1 MLIDDTP
8 WARQARSGQEYL
20 VHMANTTTAR
30 ETGAH
35 DSAPIDLAALTAREP
50 AEISAHFREFLEG
63 LERPVGPTVDQ
74 HRQLALEWCQRLAA
88 AGYGRLGL
96 PADLGGDPRG
106 LFLLCESLALF
117 DGSLMV
123 KFGVHVGLIQATIA
137 RLGTEQHHEWLKLTP
152 TFERIGCFAMTE
164 TAHGSDVRGLE
175 TTATYIAQSQE
186 FEIHTP
192 GKAARKDYIGSAA
205 LHGHFAVVFAQLVLV
220 DKSHG
225 VHAFLVPIRD
235 FEGQLASGVTVED
248 CGPKAGLN
256 GVDNGRLSFERVR
269 IPRENLLN
277 RFGEVTADG
286 RYETSIQ
293 DESTRFFTMLANLLA
308 GRLMVCAATW
318 AGARSALAIAVHYA
332 LRRRQFDETLLLDYQ
347 AHQKRLLP
355 RVAQAYAIGAA
366 LEAVRQDYL
375 QTLQHEVPA
384 GRALE
389 TKIAAL
395 KAYCSWTA
403 LQAVQTCRE
412 CCGGAAYMAENRL
425 GLIRADLDVFTTF
438 EGDNTVLGLLV
449 AKNLLAELKE
459 EVHGSRVAAAGKVV
473 QTRWSKARTTLLR
486 ATTEK
491 AMRTSKFQAALFRI
505 RRDRLAVSLGQRVT
519 ALAKERGSLGQAF
532 NACQDHALALSSAY
546 ATELVYDAFAARVKE
561 QASFRPLRDL
571 FALWTLEN
579 EAAFFLE
586 KELIS
591 PAQLGIARRL
601 VLKLSAELRDYAE
614 ELVNYFDISDRLL
627 GASGLLDPLG

>member
-1 MLIDDTP
+1 
-8 WARQARSGQEYL
+8 
-20 VHMANTTTAR
+20 MANTNAVGETAKQ
-30 ETGAH
+30 G
-35 DSAPIDLAALTAREP
+35 SAPIDLAALMAREP

-63 LERPVGPTVDQ
+63 FERPIGPTMEQ
-74 HRQLALEWCQRLAA
+74 HRQVALEWCQKLAA

-96 PADLGGDPRG
+96 PVDLGGDPHG

-137 RLGTEQHHEWLKLTP
+137 RLGTERHREWLNLTP

-175 TTATYIAQSQE
+175 TTATYIPQSQE

-192 GKAARKDYIGSAA
+192 GKAACKDYIGSAA
-205 LHGHFAVVFAQLVLV
+205 LHGHFAVVFAQLLLA
-220 DKSHG
+220 DKGHG

-235 FEGQLASGVTVED
+235 SDGRTSPGVTIED

-256 GVDNGRLSFERVR
+256 GVDNGRLFFERVR

-277 RFGEVTADG
+277 RFGEVTAQG
-286 RYETSIQ
+286 AYETSIK
-293 DESTRFFTMLANLLA
+293 DDSTRFFTMLANLLA

-318 AGARSALAIAVHYA
+318 AGARSALAIAVRYA
-332 LRRRQFDETLLLDYQ
+332 QRRRQFAETPLLGYQ

-366 LEAVRQDYL
+366 LESVRQDYL
-375 QTLQHEVPA
+375 RTLRQEAPA

-403 LQAVQTCRE
+403 VQAVQTCRE

-449 AKNLLAELKE
+449 AKNLLTELKDQ
-459 EVHGSRVAAAGKVV
+459 VHGSRVAAAGKIV
-473 QTRWSKARTTLLR
+473 QTRWSKQRTTLLR

-491 AMRTSKFQAALFRI
+491 AMRTSTFQAALFRV
-505 RRDRLAVSLGQRVT
+505 RRERLAVSLGQRVT
-519 ALAKERGSLGQAF
+519 ALAKERGSLAEAF

-579 EAAFFLE
+579 EAVFFLE
-586 KELIS
+586 KELLS
-591 PAQLGIARRL
+591 PTQLGIARGL

-627 GASGLLDPLG
+627 GAPGLLDPIG

>member
-1 MLIDDTP
+1 M
-8 WARQARSGQEYL
+8 AN
-20 VHMANTTTAR
+20 MANTTTVG
-30 ETGAH
+30 EPVSQN
-35 DSAPIDLAALTAREP
+35 SAPIDLAALMQQEP
-50 AEISAHFREFLEG
+50 AEISSHFRDFLEG
-63 LERPVGPTVDQ
+63 FERPLGPTTEQ
-74 HRQLALEWCQRLAA
+74 HRQVALEWCLKLAA

-96 PADLGGDPRG
+96 PLDMGGDPGG

-123 KFGVHVGLIQATIA
+123 KFGVHAGLIQATIA
-137 RLGTEQHHEWLKLTP
+137 RLGTDRHREWLELTP
-152 TFERIGCFAMTE
+152 SFERIGCFAMTE

-175 TTATYIAQSQE
+175 TTATYLPQSEE

-192 GKAARKDYIGSAA
+192 NRAARKDYLGSAA
-205 LHGHFAVVFAQLVLV
+205 LHGHFAVVFAQLSLSG
-220 DKSHG
+220 KSHG

-235 FEGQLASGVTVED
+235 LEGRTLAGVTIED

-256 GVDNGRLSFERVR
+256 GVDNGRLSFDRVR

-286 RYETSIQ
+286 RYETSIK
-293 DESTRFFTMLANLLA
+293 DDSTRFFTMLANLLA

-318 AGARSALAIAVHYA
+318 AGARSALAIAVRYA
-332 LRRRQFDETLLLDYQ
+332 LRRRQFGHTLLLDYQ

-375 QTLQHEVPA
+375 QTLRQEAPA
-384 GRALE
+384 GRVLE

-412 CCGGAAYMAENRL
+412 CCGGAAYLAENRL

-459 EVHGSRVAAAGKVV
+459 EVQGSRVAAAGKVV

-491 AMRTSKFQAALFRI
+491 AMRTSKFQSALFRA
-505 RRDRLAVSLGQRVT
+505 RRERLAISLGQRVT
-519 ALAKERGSLGQAF
+519 ALAKEHGSLAMAF
-532 NACQDHALALSSAY
+532 NHCQDHALALASAY

-571 FALWTLEN
+571 FALWTLET
-579 EAAFFLE
+579 EAVFFLE
-586 KELIS
+586 KELLS
-591 PAQLGIARRL
+591 PAQLGVARGL

-614 ELVNYFDISDRLL
+614 ELVNHFDISDRLL
-627 GASGLLDPLG
+627 GAPGLLDPVG